1 MTKAGV
7 NMDHP
12 KHLKIVNPLK
22 LKNRQIPP
30 INYEDLQL
38 KGDEE
43 IYGAWSAPFDWPV
56 TAIHSIL
63 LPDETVMTFGS
74 YAVIE
79 KEDKD
84 IRENK
89 KVVLSNGFK
98 LERDLGDHQWLH
110 HNVQGG
116 VDFDIW
122 DPKKGYNDDAHITLL
137 SPLVFDAF
145 CAVARVFD
153 LENLF
158 ILGGNYKS
166 KMDGKEI
173 NKKGLVEY
181 PDTQRATN
189 FFKIGKNNFKKGN
202 ELQYSRWYGSI
213 VRTAE
218 DSLVMIGGW
227 DIQTKKESIISEI
240 LEKDINGT
248 YNWRALKNT
257 ESFELFGADG
267 RDYDD
272 SENKWYYPRVF
283 LTSTGNIF
291 GISYNLMWN
300 MEKNK
305 DYKISKVGEIKLTE
319 SDVKEILKH
328 ENSNDPKDKK
338 ELIIKTISSP
348 VGIKNSALM
357 LEKDKI
363 IVLGG
368 GQIDGNFA
376 SSNQVLEIDVSDQ
389 ENPKIRRLKNMNYPR
404 ANQNALILP
413 TGEIFVNGGQS
424 GGVGSDKDFSVFQAE
439 IYNPSKNNWKILS
452 DAYFRRNYHS
462 TSLLLPN
469 GTILTAGGDVW
480 NAEIYYPPY
489 LFEKN
494 WDGKTVFAKRPKIIH
509 LDKTIENRSNV
520 TIKVEDSD
528 DIDKITMIST
538 GSTTHAQPS
547 ELKFI
552 NLDYEKLNKN
562 EVKLKIDENRNYIQN
577 GTYMIFT
584 VNSSNVPSEGKIVYL
599 K

>member
-1 MTKAGV
+1 
-7 NMDHP
+7 
-12 KHLKIVNPLK
+12 
-22 LKNRQIPP
+22 
-30 INYEDLQL
+30 
-38 KGDEE
+38 
-43 IYGAWSAPFDWPV
+43 
-56 TAIHSIL
+56 
-63 LPDETVMTFGS
+63 
-74 YAVIE
+74 
-79 KEDKD
+79 
-84 IRENK
+84 
-89 KVVLSNGFK
+89 
-98 LERDLGDHQWLH
+98 
-110 HNVQGG
+110 
-116 VDFDIW
+116 
-122 DPKKGYNDDAHITLL
+122 LL
-137 SPLVFDAF
+137 SPIVFDAF

-173 NKKGLVEY
+173 NKKGVVEY

-227 DIQTKKESIISEI
+227 DIHTQKESIISEI

-248 YNWRALKNT
+248 YNWRAIKNT
-257 ESFELFGADG
+257 ESFELFGSDG

-368 GQIDGNFA
+368 GQINGNFA

-389 ENPKIRRLKNMNYPR
+389 QNPKIKRLKNMNYPR

-494 WDGKTVFAKRPKIIH
+494 WDGKTVFAKRPKINH

-520 TIKVEDSD
+520 TIKVDDSD

-562 EVKLKIDENRNYIQN
+562 EVKIKIDENRNYIQN